1 TAETRGQDAFL
12 PSCSTIFV
20 LLQLRSILLDLSLQG
35 KADFKVFGPGKPVQ
49 VMVGEDA
56 ELPCYLS
63 PDISAE
69 DMELRWY
76 TDQPSKAVHVH
87 GRGEDVQ
94 QEHSELYRGRTTFS
108 QAAVI
113 IHNVTTFD
121 NGTFHCQFNST
132 MSEEAMLCL
141 RVAGLGMEPIIR
153 VQVDQDEGVWAE
165 CTSAAWYA
173 EPQVEWRDFRGHTLP
188 SVINRSAS
196 PTTGLWTAV
205 SNVTLQYGA
214 VKGLSCP
221 IFNPLLLEKKVD
233 KIDLPGE
240 CSVLAF
246 KDGKS
251 TTELLFEQELPNN
264 PSRFDQDPCMLDW
277 EQFPSRR

>member
-1 TAETRGQDAFL
+1 
-12 PSCSTIFV
+12 
-20 LLQLRSILLDLSLQG
+20 
-35 KADFKVFGPGKPVQ
+35 
-49 VMVGEDA
+49 MVGEDA

-76 TDQPSKAVHVH
+76 TDQPTEAVHVH
-87 GRGEDVQ
+87 RKGEDVQ
-94 QEHSELYRGRTTFS
+94 QEHLELYRGRTTFVRDHMAQS

-132 MSEEAMLCL
+132 MSEEAMLWL

-153 VQVDQDEGVWAE
+153 VQVDQDEGDWAE

-188 SVINRSAS
+188 SVINLSAS
-196 PTTGLWTAV
+196 PTTGLWTVV

-233 KIDLPGE
+233 KIDLPAPHAE
-240 CSVLAF
+240 FQTMV
-246 KDGKS
+246 
-251 TTELLFEQELPNN
+251 
-264 PSRFDQDPCMLDW
+264 
-277 EQFPSRR
+277 